1 MRLIFGAVLAF
12 GLLLAG
18 AAVYLMQSH
27 LTRQQTQFA
36 AQIQATGTAI
46 PTAKV
51 IIAARPLRYGE
62 LVRPQDVAIVDWPS
76 TALPPGAMATLNALF
91 PTPGADRFVV
101 RAMERG
107 EPVLA
112 VKVTEPGQ
120 DAGIRSQL
128 VRGMRAFAI
137 NVDVQTGVSGF
148 LRPGDRVDVYW
159 TGSAPAT
166 NGRRGPNI
174 TQLIDRSLPIIAVDQ
189 SADAQANGATIART
203 ITVQVTPQQVAALA
217 QAQTSGRLSLA
228 LVGADDDT
236 LAMANEV
243 DQRSLLGLQAPQI
256 ETRQP
261 DRVCMV
267 KTRRGA
273 EVVDI
278 PIPCTN

>member
-18 AAVYLMQSH
+18 LAVYLMQSH
-27 LTRQQTQFA
+27 LANQQSQFA
-36 AQIQATGTAI
+36 ARIQATGTVV
-46 PTAKV
+46 PTAPV

-62 LVRPQDVAIVDWPS
+62 VLRPQDVAVVDWPT
-76 TALPPGAMATLNALF
+76 TALPPGVIATLDQMF
-91 PTPGADRFVV
+91 PTNGDQRHVV

-112 VKVTEPGQ
+112 VKVTAPGE

-128 VRGMRAFAI
+128 ARGMRAFAI

-159 TGSAPAT
+159 TGSAPTT
-166 NGRRGPNI
+166 NGRRGANI

-189 SADAQANGATIART
+189 SADAQANEATIART
-203 ITVQVTPQQVAALA
+203 VTVQVTPQQVAALA

-228 LVGADDDT
+228 LVGAEDDT
-236 LAMANEV
+236 LAMAEEV
-243 DQRSLLGLQAPQI
+243 DQRSLLGLQAPQVQ
-256 ETRQP
+256 TRQP
-261 DRVCMV
+261 ERVCMV